1 MRAGLLREIL
11 VFKELREHQS
21 ETGFVVKE
29 YEEVFR
35 CKGYRRKMSLVVDKD
50 GISAMEQFIRS
61 TIVLQIRAYP
71 IIKDSQRVVYMNNI
85 YEIKMIDPQRDNTL
99 ILTLGRV
106 DT

>member
-50 GISAMEQFIRS
+50 GISAMEQFIGR
-61 TIVLQIRAYP
+61 TIVFQVRAYP
-71 IIKDSQRVVYMNNI
+71 IINDSQRVVYMNNI

>member
-50 GISAMEQFIRS
+50 GISAMEQFIGR
-61 TIVLQIRAYP
+61 TIVFQIRAYP

-85 YEIKMIDPQRDNTL
+85 YEIKMIDPQMDNTL

>member
-1 MRAGLLREIL
+1 MRAGLLYETL

-21 ETGFVVKE
+21 DTGFVVTE
-29 YEEVFR
+29 YEEIFR

-50 GISAMEQFIRS
+50 GVSAMEQFIGR
-61 TIVLQIRAYP
+61 TVVFQVRAYP
-71 IIKDSQRVVYMNNI
+71 VIKNTQRVVYMNNV

-99 ILTLGRV
+99 ILTLGRI

>member
-50 GISAMEQFIRS
+50 GISAMDQFIRR
-61 TIVLQIRAYP
+61 TTVFQVRAYP

>member
-50 GISAMEQFIRS
+50 GINAMEQFIGR
-61 TIVLQIRAYP
+61 TIVFQIRAYP

>member
-29 YEEVFR
+29 YEEVIR

-50 GISAMEQFIRS
+50 GISAMEQFIGR
-61 TIVLQIRAYP
+61 TIVFQVRAYP

>member
-35 CKGYRRKMSLVVDKD
+35 CKGYRRKMSLVVAKD
-50 GISAMEQFIRS
+50 GISAMEQFIGR
-61 TIVLQIRAYP
+61 TIVFQIRAYP

>member
-35 CKGYRRKMSLVVDKD
+35 CKGYRRKMSLVVDKG
-50 GISAMEQFIRS
+50 GISAMEQFIGR
-61 TIVLQIRAYP
+61 TIVFQIRAYP

>member
-11 VFKELREHQS
+11 VFKELRAHQS

-50 GISAMEQFIRS
+50 GISAMEQFIGR
-61 TIVLQIRAYP
+61 TIVFQVRAYP

>member
-35 CKGYRRKMSLVVDKD
+35 CKGYRRKMSLVVDED
-50 GISAMEQFIRS
+50 GISAMEQFIGR
-61 TIVLQIRAYP
+61 TIVFQVRAYP

>member
-11 VFKELREHQS
+11 VFKELREYQS

-50 GISAMEQFIRS
+50 GISAMEQFIGR
-61 TIVLQIRAYP
+61 TIVFQVRAYP